1 MNYSYEINNDKVIE
15 HFTDANDTPICE
27 EKIEWYID
35 IFEYQIEPF
44 QSILS
49 FYRTK
54 KWLYQNHSEL
64 ML

>member
-1 MNYSYEINNDKVIE
+1 MNYRYEIDNDKVIE

-44 QSILS
+44 QLILS

-54 KWLYQNHSEL
+54 KWLLQNYPEL
-64 ML
+64 IL